1 MKKIN
6 SEVKVN
12 DEKSFKVT
20 IGTTNKKFTDSIYVE
35 VGSYIVPLFN
45 NDYKKQMVDVYKR
58 TKRFV
63 ADKLSKSKLYGKNF
77 ILVDNIATDR
87 MTQGKRSYY
96 EIQLFLKNLK
106 PQPFK
111 LAANDC
117 KDEIV
122 YDLVSFIKDA
132 FKEEDFECYKTKG

>member
-12 DEKSFKVT
+12 DKESFKVT
-20 IGTTNKKFTDSIYVE
+20 IGTTNKKSTDSIYVE
-35 VGSYIVPLFN
+35 VGSYIEPLFN
-45 NDYKKQMVDVYKR
+45 SDYKKQMVDVYKK

-63 ADKLSKSKLYGKNF
+63 IDKLSKSKLYGKNF
-77 ILVDNIATDR
+77 ILVDNIATER

-96 EIQLFLKNLK
+96 EMQLFLKNIN

-117 KDEIV
+117 KKEIV
-122 YDLVSFIKDA
+122 YDLVAFIEDT
-132 FKEEDFECYKTKG
+132 FKEEDFACYKTKA